1 MADRLS
7 GSIGV
12 VEALQSRKTINELPA
27 YYGSWSSAYS
37 FFWRLQKAG
46 IWDIILDHVSIE
58 PDWSQ
63 VMIDTTVV
71 RVHQH
76 GSGAKGGKLSKQSS
90 RF

>member
-1 MADRLS
+1 MARFACLLWFLVFRLQ
-7 GSIGV
+7 V
-12 VEALQSRKTINELPA
+12 
-27 YYGSWSSAYS
+27 

-76 GSGAKGGKLSKQSS
+76 GLGAKGGKLSKQSS